1 MQGDVAE
8 RRECRRAVLSDV
20 VLDDCEFVGALSLDK
35 LRMGPGCSFRWTGK
49 WWNWPPVTSRR
60 MIKEEDSWREAHRG
74 RVKAGRKIVDFLPAP
89 DIAEIYRG
97 LRKGLEEGKNE
108 PGAADFYYGEMEM
121 RRLAARP
128 PTSGSA
134 TRRRKTPSWV
144 ERALLSIYWLT
155 SGYGLRAFRSIAAPA
170 VLLITAALV
179 FMSPTFRT
187 VPTPPTQITKV
198 DLTTGAVT
206 NTAARPS
213 TALPF
218 STTLEFCA
226 RESISLLQTRTGTEF
241 TPKGFGTVVDFILRL
256 ARPVLLAFTVL
267 ALRARIK
274 R

>member
-1 MQGDVAE
+1 
-8 RRECRRAVLSDV
+8 
-20 VLDDCEFVGALSLDK
+20 
-35 LRMGPGCSFRWTGK
+35 
-49 WWNWPPVTSRR
+49 
-60 MIKEEDSWREAHRG
+60 
-74 RVKAGRKIVDFLPAP
+74 
-89 DIAEIYRG
+89 
-97 LRKGLEEGKNE
+97 
-108 PGAADFYYGEMEM
+108 
-121 RRLAARP
+121 
-128 PTSGSA
+128 
-134 TRRRKTPSWV
+134 
-144 ERALLSIYWLT
+144 
-155 SGYGLRAFRSIAAPA
+155 
-170 VLLITAALV
+170 
-179 FMSPTFRT
+179 MSPTFRT